1 MSKSQYKIP
10 FIGYEMFLK
19 CFQKK
24 KKNITFYQRNTLVP
38 YCFGNENLE
47 IHQGK
52 TFKSYSYRK
61 AQFGLK
67 LGEFAKTRSKSNHRG
82 KRLKI
87 KKKRSKAS
95 RSVFSYDLK
104 KDFFTR

>member
-1 MSKSQYKIP
+1 MSKSKHKIP

-24 KKNITFYQRNTLVP
+24 EKNIVFFQRNTLVP
-38 YCFGNENLE
+38 YCFTNINFE
-47 IHQGK
+47 IYRGK
-52 TFKSYSYRK
+52 GFKSYNYRNP
-61 AQFGLK
+61 QLGLK
-67 LGEFAKTRSKSNHRG
+67 LGEFAWTRSRSNHRG

-87 KKKRSKAS
+87 KKKRQKLHKPL
-95 RSVFSYDLK
+95 FSYDLK